1 MSEEA
6 KTATYQNFP
15 FLKDAWVIESLN
27 FMGRRRSRLS
37 SLTWGVETEALMVRK
52 TRKNV
57 VIAVVRIIHTEFLVN
72 GGVVGVCCNISLNMY
87 YSSNEHMA
95 I

>member
-1 MSEEA
+1 
-6 KTATYQNFP
+6 
-15 FLKDAWVIESLN
+15 
-27 FMGRRRSRLS
+27 
-37 SLTWGVETEALMVRK
+37 MVRK